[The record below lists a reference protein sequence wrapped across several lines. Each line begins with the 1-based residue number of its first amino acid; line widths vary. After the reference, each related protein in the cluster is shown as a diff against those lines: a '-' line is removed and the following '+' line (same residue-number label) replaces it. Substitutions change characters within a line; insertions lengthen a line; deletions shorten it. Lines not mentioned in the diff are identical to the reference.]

1 MKNLFSLFFF
11 LSLIPLL
18 FSCQAKQ
25 EEKEKVC
32 FDTNYTDAGIVW
44 KDTLFVYFTY
54 AEELGSAGRVDT
66 FRTVGPLS
74 ANALTKIE
82 EILKAQNQS
91 TITVW
96 RFNQFEESI
105 EVIVNINTCEMWSGH
120 TGVFKKEVESE

>member
-74 ANALTKIE
+74 PEALTE
-82 EILKAQNQS
+82 VGKALEDRNQPI
-91 TITVW
+91 ITFW
-96 RFNQFEESI
+96 RFNELGESI
-105 EVIVNINTCEMWSGH
+105 EVLVNLKTCEVWTGH
-120 TGVFKKEVESE
+120 TYVYKKEGK